1 MCVYNVGLSLQPGTG
16 AGTALGLG
24 AAAWDS
30 ALVLAA
36 YIASLP
42 AEALQG
48 GCSCIKDSLLAK
60 SRRLPSKPGSLLA
73 DPCALSCVSCGQLQ
87 LTGESLGRRECAHST
102 QPAARAIGSTARQLR
117 SGLRSW
123 ALQAGAVW
131 SWGPASASR
140 G

>member
-1 MCVYNVGLSLQPGTG
+1 MVAESLSNASHGQLTKCVYNVGLSLQPGTG

-60 SRRLPSKPGSLLA
+60 SRRLPSRPGPLLTDAFAHCRVCRA
-73 DPCALSCVSCGQLQ
+73 DNCS
-87 LTGESLGRRECAHST
+87 
-102 QPAARAIGSTARQLR
+102 
-117 SGLRSW
+117 
-123 ALQAGAVW
+123 
-131 SWGPASASR
+131 
-140 G
+140 